1 MTMNDLKPS
10 AIIEFNKH
18 IADEFAREYFADTFD
33 LWAES
38 ESKYDDTDNGYKV
51 IIKRHIGGIQAAIK
65 QADIFLKSEYTKR
78 VSALNN
84 GFTYATGTKDSAEN
98 RTKTDGE
105 FTQQARSYPDGY
117 IDAPDAAYIKAE
129 THDSE
134 FTQTDVGAIIE
145 SQENDTTS
153 STTADTEEADILSL
167 ADRLTAYK
175 PAYALIEQ
183 CVFDLTA
190 NDITGRF

>member
-1 MTMNDLKPS
+1 MLMSDIKPF
-10 AIIEFNKH
+10 AIAEFNLY
-18 IADEFAREYFADTFD
+18 ITDEFAREYFADSFD
-33 LWAES
+33 LWAEC
-38 ESKYDDTDNGYKV
+38 ESKYSTDNNGYKV
-51 IIKRHIGGIQAAIK
+51 VIKRHISGIQAAIK

-84 GFTYATGTKDSAEN
+84 GFVYTTGTKDSAEN
-98 RTKTDGE
+98 RTQTDGE
-105 FTQQARSYPDGY
+105 FTQQARNYPDGY
-117 IDAPDAAYIKAE
+117 ISAPDAAYIKAE

-134 FTQTDVGAIIE
+134 FIRTDVGATIE
-145 SQENDTTS
+145 TQENDTTS

-167 ADRLTAYK
+167 ADRLTAYR

>member
-10 AIIEFNKH
+10 AVTEFNKH
-18 IADEFAREYFADTFD
+18 IADEFAREYFEDTFD
-33 LWAES
+33 LWADS
-38 ESKYDDTDNGYKV
+38 ESNYTTDNNGYKV
-51 IIKRHIGGIQAAIK
+51 IIKRHISGIQAAIK
-65 QADIFLKSEYTKR
+65 QASIYLTAEYTKR

-117 IDAPDAAYIKAE
+117 ISAPDAAYIKAE
-129 THDSE
+129 THDGE
-134 FTQTDVGAIIE
+134 FTQTDAGAIIE
-145 SQENDTTS
+145 TQENDTTS
-153 STTADTEEADILSL
+153 SNTADTEEADILSI

-175 PAYALIEQ
+175 STYALIEQ
-183 CVFDLTA
+183 CVFDLIA
-190 NDITGRF
+190 NNITGVF

>member
-1 MTMNDLKPS
+1 MLMNDLKPS

-117 IDAPDAAYIKAE
+117 IDAPDAAYIKGE

-145 SQENDTTS
+145 TQENDTTS

-190 NDITGRF
+190 NNITGRF